1 MRRRNFLQLIG
12 IVAIPNAIQAAEFGS
27 SPVRQEKFQ
36 QRYRAYHEEGVQR
49 LCDLNG
55 AYPLGID
62 MTPGGVNYASCDF
75 HFVMPD
81 LPRNT
86 TTSILRRRSE
96 KHDGHNK
103 NIRPEAQVGS
113 NGQVFLQMQGLRIG

>member
-86 TTSILRRRSE
+86 TKKEYKAISRWLRQTRRHIIGE
-96 KHDGHNK
+96 
-103 NIRPEAQVGS
+103 
-113 NGQVFLQMQGLRIG
+113 LQIA